1 MKVDTKKMCLLFFIV
16 QVLYNLDGGSMVD
29 KVRLA
34 APLQCDS
41 IVDGEGIRT
50 VIWFQGCLHNCF
62 KCHNPESHDFNGGF
76 LESISRV
83 KEEIDKLEF
92 QNGITFSGGDPMYQP
107 EALYELALYAHEKNL
122 NVWCYTGFTFEKL
135 VEMSSSNGIIHKV
148 LEEIDVLVDGPFI
161 NNKKSLNIKFRGST
175 NQRII
180 DVKKSL
186 KSSKVVLIEKYIY
199 KEEN

>member
-1 MKVDTKKMCLLFFIV
+1 
-16 QVLYNLDGGSMVD
+16 MVNE
-29 KVRLA
+29 VRLA
-34 APLQCDS
+34 APLQSDS

-50 VIWFQGCLHNCF
+50 VIWFQGCSHNCY

-76 LESISRV
+76 IKSISSI
-83 KEEIDKLEF
+83 KEEIDELEF
-92 QNGITFSGGDPMYQP
+92 QNGITFSGGDPLYQP
-107 EALYELALYAHEKNL
+107 EALYEIAKYVHEKGL

-135 VEMSSSNGIIHKV
+135 LEMSSNNDIIKKV

-161 NNKKSLNIKFRGST
+161 NTKKSLNVKFRGST

-186 KSSKVVLIEKYIY
+186 KSSQIVLIEKYVY